1 MHGHLIC
8 NIKQLKD
15 DVKLLIDK
23 IQGLIEEI
31 IKHI

>member
-1 MHGHLIC
+1 MHGLLIC

-15 DVKLLIDK
+15 NVKLLIDK